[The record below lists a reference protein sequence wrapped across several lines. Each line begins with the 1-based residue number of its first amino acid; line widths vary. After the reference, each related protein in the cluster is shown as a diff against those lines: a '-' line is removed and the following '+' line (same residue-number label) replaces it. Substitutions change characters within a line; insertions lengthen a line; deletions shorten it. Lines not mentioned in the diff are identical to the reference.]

1 MLRKRMYWILQLGGW
16 FAWMLN
22 EAVVYTN
29 QYGWH
34 WAWLYAA
41 LANITLAIFLT
52 HQYKNIIKVNSWQDL
67 PLFTML
73 RNHFIILCLMAACL
87 VGLNLPIDQY
97 LLGENFE
104 VQISPFIITQYLFNF
119 MKPLAIWMLIY
130 FFFQYSKKQLVMER
144 ENNQLERAIQE
155 TEGKV
160 LRAQMNPHFVFNA
173 LNSIRALI
181 TEDPAKAKKGI
192 NQLSKLL
199 RSSLLTE
206 RKKTI
211 SIAEELDTILDYL
224 NLEKIRYEERLAWKI
239 EVPKEIS
246 QAQIPPMLLQ
256 TLVENAIKHGIAH
269 SSKEG
274 LIQIKGELLQGNLI
288 QLEVINPG
296 HLKTKG
302 ESTGIGLVNS
312 QNRLQLLFGETA
324 HIDLKPLDKNHVLAS
339 VTIPYISE
347 TLA

>member
-1 MLRKRMYWILQLGGW
+1 MYWILQLGGW

-34 WAWLYAA
+34 WAWLYAS
-41 LANITLAIFLT
+41 LANISLAIFLT

-104 VQISPFIITQYLFNF
+104 VQLSPFIITQYLFNF

-224 NLEKIRYEERLAWKI
+224 NLEKIRYEERLAWKM

-274 LIQIKGELLQGNLI
+274 LIQIKGELQGNLI

>member
-1 MLRKRMYWILQLGGW
+1 MYWVLQLGGW

-22 EAVVYTN
+22 EAVLYTN

-34 WAWLYAA
+34 WAWLYAS
-41 LANITLAIFLT
+41 LANISLAIFLT

-104 VQISPFIITQYLFNF
+104 VQLSPFIITQYLFNF

-274 LIQIKGELLQGNLI
+274 LIQIKGEIAAEMIHLQ
-288 QLEVINPG
+288 VINPG

-302 ESTGIGLVNS
+302 ESTGIGLLNS